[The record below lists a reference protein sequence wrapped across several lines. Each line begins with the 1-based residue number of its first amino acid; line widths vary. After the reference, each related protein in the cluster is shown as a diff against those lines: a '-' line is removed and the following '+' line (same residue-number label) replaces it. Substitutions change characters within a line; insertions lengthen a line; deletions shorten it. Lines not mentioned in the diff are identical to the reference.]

1 MTYRYINSEQRPI
14 EVMVFSMDPGV
25 VDEFI
30 AIDHEVW
37 TMGEAFA
44 PGLDG
49 IAFLSK
55 EVWLDN
61 SKPGQVTLVFVWENQ
76 QLWDI
81 VGAPELQTKLQK
93 LFDEK
98 FTHPIELI
106 AAHHQDSDYGIHRVS
121 RFERLEPPH

>member
-1 MTYRYINSEQRPI
+1 MTYRYINGEQRPI

-55 EVWLDN
+55 EVWLDD

-98 FTHPIELI
+98 FTHSIELI

>member
-1 MTYRYINSEQRPI
+1 MTYRYITDEHRPI

-81 VGAPELQTKLQK
+81 VGAPGLQTKLQK

-98 FTHPIELI
+98 FTHPIELL

-121 RFERLEPPH
+121 RFERLEPPN

>member
-1 MTYRYINSEQRPI
+1 MTYRYITDEHRPI

-81 VGAPELQTKLQK
+81 VGAPRLQTKLQK

-98 FTHPIELI
+98 FTHPIELL

-121 RFERLEPPH
+121 RFERLEPPN

>member
-1 MTYRYINSEQRPI
+1 
-14 EVMVFSMDPGV
+14 MVFSMDPGV

-55 EVWLDN
+55 EVWLDD

-106 AAHHQDSDYGIHRVS
+106 AAHHQDSDYRIHRVS